1 MGIWDGVREGAAD
14 LFGFRNELDDLRES
28 AADAKLL
35 ARRAEDLGWDL
46 LNSDARYKEP
56 RNEVRKDKVERAYKY
71 YYDDGIVAQS
81 VNLVTWYTF
90 GRGMGKP
97 RYRAEGGNAAAG
109 GDSEQ
114 QAANRLI
121 SAFWQDEDNQ
131 RTLTTAQAQ
140 EQKSTELQLQGNVY
154 FLLFPS
160 AEPGGAAP
168 PASSDVPAGGER
180 LSSISGAEPDVA
192 STLKVSDLP
201 EHEIVDIIMNPENR
215 KVPVFYKRQY
225 TPRTYDFA
233 SKTYIPAGQTKTIYY
248 RDWKH
253 QAPTEVQGPDGK
265 MIPWGP
271 KDDEIGEGLVYHVA
285 VNRVS
290 DTKFGQ
296 SEIARVLPWAA
307 GLRSYMTDRMAVVQ
321 AIAKI
326 ALQVKTKG
334 GAKQVNQIAEQLADI
349 SNLAGQIEGSGQTRR
364 IADTEK
370 TKVAFMNQ
378 GTSLEPMVTDTGAS
392 SSATDIQTM
401 LGMASAASGI
411 PPHYYGQPGS
421 ASLATATAM
430 ELPVLKMMEA
440 RQELWE
446 SVYRDIMGWM
456 LKRSGYD
463 PERLE
468 VTMPGILQRDVGTTI
483 SSLAALVTAV
493 DPQVQNKE
501 LIRYVVGEALE
512 TMGKQNVE
520 EVLERL
526 FPENWTPPA
535 AEKHQ
540 QELEQGDATIE
551 QTKVQTQTTA
561 NPPAPPAPAGATPEG
576 QRRNVAAAVRR
587 TALQATT
594 ADAKRRNGTD
604 RAPSDRGGTSSSQR
618 ASSAR
623 QARAAGSVGQSQ
635 TLIRQADVEG
645 EGWEEQGVLPLLEAP
660 ASRNTLPPELAGVA
674 EEAMTAV
681 EDLAAG
687 IFSELGLENGSSD

>member
-14 LFGFRNELDDLRES
+14 LFGFRNELDELRE
-28 AADAKLL
+28 ANADAKLL

-56 RNEVRKDKVERAYKY
+56 RDEVRKDKVERAYKY

-97 RYRAEGGNAAAG
+97 RYRAEGGNAAPG
-109 GDSEQ
+109 GDDEQ

-121 SAFWQDEDNQ
+121 TAFWQDEDNQ
-131 RTLTTAQAQ
+131 RSLTTAQAQ

-154 FLLFPS
+154 FLLFP
-160 AEPGGAAP
+160 APEPGGGAP
-168 PASSDVPAGGER
+168 TDAPRGAERLTTGPRASEPDVPA
-180 LSSISGAEPDVA
+180 
-192 STLKVSDLP
+192 TLKVSDLP
-201 EHEIVDIIMNPENR
+201 EHEIVDIIMHPENR
-215 KVPVFYKRQY
+215 KVPVYYKREY
-225 TPRTYDFA
+225 AARTYDFA

-253 QAPTEVQGPDGK
+253 EAPTEARGPDGK
-265 MIPWGP
+265 TVPWGP
-271 KDDEIGEGLVYHVA
+271 KDEEIGEGFVYHVA

-307 GLRSYMTDRMAVVQ
+307 GLRSYMTDRMSVVQ

-326 ALQVKTKG
+326 ALQVRSKG
-334 GAKQVNQIAEQLADI
+334 GSKQVNQIAEQLADI
-349 SNLAGQIEGSGQTRR
+349 SNLANQVEGAGTTRR
-364 IADTEK
+364 VADTEK
-370 TKVAFMNQ
+370 TKVALMNQ
-378 GTSLEPMVTDTGAS
+378 GTTLEPMVSDTGAGS
-392 SSATDIQTM
+392 AATDIQTM

-446 SVYRDIMGWM
+446 SVYRDIIGWM
-456 LKRSGYD
+456 LKRSGFD

-468 VTMPGILQRDVGTTI
+468 LTMPGILQRDAATTI
-483 SSLAALVTAV
+483 SSLASLVSAV

-520 EVLERL
+520 EILARL
-526 FPENWTPPA
+526 FPEDWTPPA
-535 AEKHQ
+535 VEKHQ
-540 QELEQGDATIE
+540 QELEQGDAAIE
-551 QTKVQTQTTA
+551 QTKAQAAQTR
-561 NPPAPPAPAGATPEG
+561 NPSAPAAPTAAG
-576 QRRNVAAAVRR
+576 QRRSVAAGVRR
-587 TALQATT
+587 TALAARS
-594 ADAKRRNGTD
+594 ADVQRRNGTD
-604 RAPSDRGGTSSSQR
+604 RAPSERGGTSSSQR

-635 TLIRQADVEG
+635 TLIRQADVEA
-645 EGWEEQGVLPLLEAP
+645 EGWEQGALPLLEAP
-660 ASRNTLPPELAGVA
+660 ASQETLPAELAEPA
-674 EEAMTAV
+674 EEAMKV
-681 EDLAAG
+681 MEELAAG
-687 IFSELGLENGSSD
+687 IFSELGLGNGSSG